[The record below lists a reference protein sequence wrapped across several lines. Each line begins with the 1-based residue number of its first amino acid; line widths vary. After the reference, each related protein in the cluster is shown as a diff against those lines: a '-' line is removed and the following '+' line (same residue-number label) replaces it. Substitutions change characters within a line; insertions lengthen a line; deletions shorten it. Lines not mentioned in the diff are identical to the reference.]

1 MLSRQPS
8 SYGASSSL
16 SESGCENEPPV
27 HAHAMVGVPR
37 KVTTEHVAPSPQAP
51 STLQPLIRASLPLL
65 KVSHPLTSA
74 WMPLSQA
81 GARMLKGPRL
91 VGAAQSWVM
100 STRVRVTS
108 APFDDSTRPP
118 YHSPDEAVMELWRRV
133 KAPPKT
139 RNAGAA
145 VPERQRT
152 TCESRI
158 TTVAAVET
166 APPDR
171 SARQSTKVVLRMVAV
186 PAGMWKA
193 PPSPS
198 SDWHSSTETSRASKV
213 GGSSSVC
220 ESTRAPPPC
229 RAVQPLI
236 CTRSITAFTASRLSA
251 PPSSSAAHRVIF
263 VSSM

>member
-1 MLSRQPS
+1 MAFKTHLANQSRAVADVRGESTQLRVCGSLSRRAEEFRQ
-8 SYGASSSL
+8 
-16 SESGCENEPPV
+16 SGLRS
-27 HAHAMVGVPR
+27 HTGD
-37 KVTTEHVAPSPQAP
+37 KVRQG
-51 STLQPLIRASLPLL
+51 
-65 KVSHPLTSA
+65 
-74 WMPLSQA
+74 SQE
-81 GARMLKGPRL
+81 L
-91 VGAAQSWVM
+91 AQGQRGHKMRSGG
-100 STRVRVTS
+100 
-108 APFDDSTRPP
+108 
-118 YHSPDEAVMELWRRV
+118 WRRLLS
-133 KAPPKT
+133 
-139 RNAGAA
+139 AA
-145 VPERQRT
+145 VLTVPERQRT

-251 PPSSSAAHRVIF
+251 PPSSSAAHLRGK
-263 VSSM
+263 MQA